1 MTDLDVLRQAIVDG
15 ADDAAEV
22 TRALLA
28 AGVSPHDVVHRALLP
43 GVDEVGDRVK
53 EGSFAL
59 PDAVRSVQAMKACL
73 RTVRPGMDA
82 GGPLGVVVIG
92 TPKSELH
99 DLGKHFT
106 ALLLDGAGFEVHD
119 VGTDVPPQAF
129 VDGVVEHGATIVAVS
144 ALLTTVVPSMRRVVE
159 ALAEAGVRDRVK
171 VMVGGT
177 GVRAGAVARIG
188 ADAGCAGAA
197 ETVEC
202 AWRLAG
208 VDF

>member
-1 MTDLDVLRQAIVDG
+1 MADVDLLRWTIVNG
-15 ADDAAEV
+15 AGDAAEA

-28 AGVSPHDVVHRALLP
+28 AGVNPHDVVRRVLLP
-43 GVDEVGDRVK
+43 GVDEVGGRMK
-53 EGSFAL
+53 EGSIAL
-59 PDAVRSVQAMKACL
+59 PDVVRSVHAVKACL
-73 RTVRPGMDA
+73 RTLRPAMDA

-92 TPKSELH
+92 TPKGEIH

-106 ALLLDGAGFEVHD
+106 SLLLDGAGFEVHD

-129 VDGVVEHGATIVAVS
+129 VDGVVEYDASIVAVS

-159 ALAEAGVRDRVK
+159 ALAAAGVRERVK

-177 GVRAGAVARIG
+177 AVRAGTVDKIG
-188 ADAGCAGAA
+188 ADDGCAGAA

-208 VDF
+208 VTF